1 MILLCLQRVHRP
13 VLRRYF
19 SSGLRHCYLESPLKQ
34 AATPGLTFTC
44 RTVKGILSMCLHF
57 YAGPHLRQT
66 LWGGK
71 RTAGCAQHV
80 QCKRQCGRLNLHA
93 ESCPICTDE
102 RQYVRSTGQ
111 EWTTPSELGKTHKSV
126 VKEEEP
132 GLLGIGIEPPV
143 GIGQRSLLIKTGAHF
158 HLLVSGSFDLLVQWI
173 TC

>member
-66 LWGGK
+66 YGEA
-71 RTAGCAQHV
+71 R
-80 QCKRQCGRLNLHA
+80 
-93 ESCPICTDE
+93 
-102 RQYVRSTGQ
+102 
-111 EWTTPSELGKTHKSV
+111 
-126 VKEEEP
+126 
-132 GLLGIGIEPPV
+132 GLLAV
-143 GIGQRSLLIKTGAHF
+143 RNMCSAN
-158 HLLVSGSFDLLVQWI
+158 VSAGVSTSTRELSYLH
-173 TC
+173 